1 MWRHKK
7 GDQEKTQDFYVYH
20 IFPKDRLDH
29 APELAKAAEK
39 VGRMFEARCW
49 WELAAERPDWAS
61 EARDQIAR
69 LDREAAEA
77 RTDSSGPAPADLVAE
92 LDALAPTVQ
101 SSKGPR
107 PGGAIPHFTSDAG
120 VAGLRFTFDCSV
132 LPARQMPEAS
142 SGGVALLDYDGDGWM
157 DVFVVQGGPFPP
169 PAQPA
174 AASPGGGDR
183 LFRNRGDGTFED
195 VSLRAGISSFPRGYG
210 HGVAVGDIDNDGWPD
225 LFITRWRSCALY
237 RNTGKGTFQDVTAA
251 WGLGGNGGWPTS
263 AAFGDF
269 DGDGDLDLYVCHYC
283 VWDSEHPPSCYDP
296 ARQSYGGCSPPDYPA
311 LPDHLFRNDGNRFVD
326 ISEQAGISSADANG
340 RGLGVLTADLDG
352 DGRTDIF
359 VANDQSAKYLFLN
372 RGGLHF
378 EEVAQSNGIA
388 GNATGDYQA
397 SMGVAC
403 GDVDGDGRLDL
414 AVTNFYNE
422 YVAFYRNLGDGVFV
436 DHTASVG
443 LTVPTRYR
451 LGFGISFL
459 DANNDGRLDLVTA
472 NGHVDDFR
480 PGVPYYMRSQ
490 LLIGSDD
497 GRQFVDVSDGAGP
510 PFQVPLLGRGLAVG
524 DLDNDGRVDIL
535 IVLQGQP
542 LVYFHNKTE
551 NAGHWLT
558 LRLEGFSSSSSSNR
572 DAVGARVTV
581 VSGGHRQFGWRI
593 GGGSYQSAS
602 DPRLHFGV
610 GKTDHVELIEVTWPS
625 GKVDQFQNLPAD
637 TGYLVREGDALPH
650 RLPGFGLAPH

>member
-1 MWRHKK
+1 
-7 GDQEKTQDFYVYH
+7 
-20 IFPKDRLDH
+20 
-29 APELAKAAEK
+29 
-39 VGRMFEARCW
+39 
-49 WELAAERPDWAS
+49 
-61 EARDQIAR
+61 
-69 LDREAAEA
+69 
-77 RTDSSGPAPADLVAE
+77 
-92 LDALAPTVQ
+92 
-101 SSKGPR
+101 
-107 PGGAIPHFTSDAG
+107 
-120 VAGLRFTFDCSV
+120 
-132 LPARQMPEAS
+132 
-142 SGGVALLDYDGDGWM
+142 
-157 DVFVVQGGPFPP
+157 
-169 PAQPA
+169 
-174 AASPGGGDR
+174 

-195 VSLRAGISSFPRGYG
+195 VSLCAGISSFPRGYG

-237 RNTGKGTFQDVTAA
+237 RNTGNGAFQDVTTA
-251 WGLGGNGGWPTS
+251 WGLGGNRGWPTS

-269 DGDGDLDLYVCHYC
+269 DGDGDLDLYVCQYC

-296 ARQSYGGCSPPDYPA
+296 ARQSFGGCSPPDYPA
-311 LPDHLFRNDGNRFVD
+311 LPDHLYRNDGNRFVD
-326 ISEQAGISSADANG
+326 ISEKAGITKADANG

-352 DGRTDIF
+352 DGQTDIF

-372 RGGLHF
+372 RGGFQF
-378 EEVAQSNGIA
+378 EEMGQSNGIA

-480 PGVPYYMRSQ
+480 PGVPYYMLSQ

-497 GRQFVDVSDGAGP
+497 GRQFVDVTDRAGP

-535 IVLQGQP
+535 VLSQGQP
-542 LVYFHNKTE
+542 LVYFHNKTGSC
-551 NAGHWLT
+551 GHWLT
-558 LRLEGFSSSSSSNR
+558 LRLMGSSSNR
-572 DAVGARVTV
+572 DAIGARVTI
-581 VSGGHRQFGWRI
+581 VSGGHRQVGWRI

-602 DPRLHFGV
+602 DPRLHFGL
-610 GKTDHVELIEVTWPS
+610 GNTDRVELIEVAWPS
-625 GKVDQFQNLPAD
+625 GKVDRFQNLPAE
-637 TGYLVREGDALPH
+637 TGYLLREGDHQPH
-650 RLPGFGLAPH
+650 RLVGFADVQAVPISQPERELSFRLQKKKRGVTGSR